1 MNGCT
6 VERGHANHNWSIAA
20 ATQMCEAVICEYM
33 EEDRKRREVRKSYQI
48 QEERREKDLEGG

>member
-1 MNGCT
+1 
-6 VERGHANHNWSIAA
+6 
-20 ATQMCEAVICEYM
+20 MCEAVICEYM